1 MDWWPWHQYEYS
13 NLSKSWPMAHM
24 ETSYSTE
31 TIANPCLSIWR
42 RVCLTNMIQEF
53 IKIIIPNH
61 CADGG
66 LTARTGDIGA
76 ESRPLSLFF
85 CQMTQRWSS
94 SVLPFSTCVYV
105 LQQLGSL
112 VPKHQHSRPSR
123 PVGSGMTL
131 VTLGVPPLPIPI
143 LTQIFQHH
151 GTRSPGSMSQDLSH
165 KEQPSCGSGALCR
178 LSTI

>member
-1 MDWWPWHQYEYS
+1 MAMLVITRGYLQWIGALKVVTPPTSFKGFDGTYVDNKVISGCESKHHWLTYNMFSHVKMDWWPWHQYEYS
-13 NLSKSWPMAHM
+13 NLSKSWAMAQM

-61 CADGG
+61 CPDGG

-85 CQMTQRWSS
+85 FICQMTQR
-94 SVLPFSTCVYV
+94 
-105 LQQLGSL
+105 
-112 VPKHQHSRPSR
+112 
-123 PVGSGMTL
+123 
-131 VTLGVPPLPIPI
+131 
-143 LTQIFQHH
+143 
-151 GTRSPGSMSQDLSH
+151 
-165 KEQPSCGSGALCR
+165 
-178 LSTI
+178 